1 MAEKNSKTK
10 NAESTPKATGTKT
23 TTSKDTT
30 AKKAESS
37 AKATTSAKSTTAK
50 ASVTKAEST
59 KATSSKATA
68 EKAETKKT
76 AMAEKTTSNSKAT
89 NASKTTT
96 ANKSTKATTTTTK
109 AVTKA
114 TATKDTAKVA
124 SSTKSSIA
132 KENKAETKDIDNVAT
147 KNSSAS
153 KTEPKSANTK
163 VEAKATENKTATKTS
178 AKTSNKVDSKADTN
192 VTSKSSTKGNTKAD
206 LKTAEQPKAT
216 TAKVEQKNTAKAENK
231 TVANK
236 VTTSTADTKT
246 TKKIA
251 DKAQTKEAKNSSA
264 KEEIVASKAEDNK
277 AEKSKFDFSAMF
289 AFGKKNN
296 TENNAETNV
305 KKPKANNNNKQDN
318 QKVSFKDK
326 MVAMVA
332 GKNKQENTSTATK
345 AVSNSNGQGKTTFVD
360 FFKGNK
366 IRLFAIIALALFLMF
381 IFILS
386 ISLGVVNA
394 NKNKLPSNSSQ
405 SIKSDSITTGSTY
418 DYEYRTTATAG
429 YNAEILGYVDRKIPT
444 EVSYESASGLA
455 EKYYPKYGYTPQGM
469 SDASLRQKL
478 VNEAIQLCTIHTRIG
493 SDGYPKNTYD
503 KMDKDGNL
511 YLNGQRVTGS
521 PNKLYK
527 HISSVGMYYGDISN
541 DEKAVIKKMTFNP
554 RSFHTQEM
562 YNVTGLYA
570 PAGEVIKVEISKEDM
585 DRTGGVLI
593 HIGQALYNRKANNIW
608 VAKGQMQRF
617 PVILNSM
624 MITKNTAEY
633 IAEKDVYVGYIG
645 SFLGG
650 PIYVTNSNASFHRIT
665 TSFSMTI
672 SGGVTYSHFILGH
685 TTPEEFDAN
694 KDSTVPYFDLEVWDN
709 GVLHSGPKIYAQNY
723 SYDDLYKVAVLWD
736 KITSVTT
743 YGYNQNIVFLY
754 DPFVAAGAA
763 VAFPTQGAV
772 NCPGSWMANSLNYEG
787 LRKSGGW
794 GNLHEYHHNFQGY
807 GVGAGGEVTNNALTL
822 VSYALFTQI
831 SSSRQMGNFGATGLG
846 GWNRYTV
853 ATWALEQVKRIQ
865 NPNQNPENGNK
876 GLSLYATLLHNFG
889 PDAFMQVRK
898 LGGGQSYQNYFK
910 KWEEVTHYNMTYYF
924 SEMLRANEVQPGTI
938 TDEWLKANSNPNYPM
953 FVPVSSVYQTG
964 RGYNYDNVNKFNKTM
979 QPYVIAYGQ
988 DFTID
993 LSPYTLLADGN
1004 HKSGSIVL
1012 PEGFSYKVKSITQPE
1027 NGVITRI
1034 GNDNYLYNL
1043 SPNDKLMTGE
1053 IYVTL
1058 EITKDDNAFV
1068 VEDVDLIL
1076 EFEQSHELTGRML
1089 ERTTYNFDGDTKYT
1103 SAKEAFI
1110 NGYAGNTGITTG
1122 DNKNPTQNSNT
1133 DIWMTADQANEAN
1146 SHNSVME
1153 VKGKFLISESGKYR
1167 FQIRGRY
1174 NVALFL
1180 AVNEIPE
1187 KNSDFPY
1194 SCEYTDNRGG
1204 SANFP
1209 TANNEQVEGT
1219 YIELDLKYGDWVYLR
1234 AVMVSTTT
1242 PRTSFIG
1249 VGMGK
1254 VPDPM
1259 PQVDDNGNPLLDSD
1273 GNPLPDIQNPTTI
1286 SYATAYRESYQPAE
1300 NHFNPEYY
1308 YTKNLIYGYKET
1320 NQQVIDTKQTIVETN
1335 YVPNN
1340 EKVDLVDKLVDGN
1353 KNTAIFTKDKSFSA
1367 DNPLYFII
1375 KHEQPITASIFT
1387 IHVIKNQEGYR
1398 PHRGLKLYI
1407 SNDCENWKMILNTQ
1421 AGEASNQKQIF
1432 EFDKLY
1438 TFQYYKLVIESS
1450 HWPHSSSLLKI
1461 SELEFTY
1468 KFLLNN
1474 GTQIALGDKNVK
1486 LTGSWDI
1493 QKVISKFG
1501 RVYVGK
1507 NNSAIQFEFTGNRL
1521 LLLSVLENNNFE
1533 VYIDGK
1539 KVNSMD
1545 FEKTDTAYKPSY
1557 ISPELEIK
1565 THSVIIKCLGES
1577 NFESIVIYKS

>member
-50 ASVTKAEST
+50 ASATKAEST

-76 AMAEKTTSNSKAT
+76 ATAEKTTSNSKVT
-89 NASKTTT
+89 NVSKTTT
-96 ANKSTKATTTTTK
+96 ANKSTKATTATTK

-114 TATKDTAKVA
+114 TATKETAKVA

-147 KNSSAS
+147 KNSSAN
-153 KTEPKSANTK
+153 KKEPKSANTK

-192 VTSKSSTKGNTKAD
+192 VTSKSSTKSNTKAD

-231 TVANK
+231 AVANK
-236 VTTSTADTKT
+236 ATTNSADTKT

-251 DKAQTKEAKNSSA
+251 DKAQTKEAENSSA

-326 MVAMVA
+326 MVAMAA

-455 EKYYPKYGYTPQGM
+455 EKYYPKYGHTPQGM

-478 VNEAIQLCTIHTRIG
+478 VNEAIKLCTINTRIG
-493 SDGYPKNTYD
+493 SDGYPPNTYD

-585 DRTGGVLI
+585 ERTGGVLI

-650 PIYVTNSNASFHRIT
+650 PIYVTNSNASLHRIT

-709 GVLHSGPKIYAQNY
+709 GVLHSGPKMYAQNY

-772 NCPGSWMANSLNYEG
+772 NCPGSWMANALNYEG

-910 KWEEVTHYNMTYYF
+910 KWEQVTHYNMTYYF

-1089 ERTTYNFDGDTKYT
+1089 ERTTYNFDGETKYT
-1103 SAKEAFI
+1103 SAYEAFTK
-1110 NGYAGNTGITTG
+1110 GYAGNTGVIKG

-1133 DIWMTADQANEAN
+1133 DIWMTADQAKEAN

-1187 KNSDFPY
+1187 KNSDFKHY
-1194 SCEYTDNRGG
+1194 CEYTNNSGG

-1209 TANNEQVEGT
+1209 TENNEQVEGT

-1234 AVMVSTTT
+1234 AVMVSITTSKQ
-1242 PRTSFIG
+1242 RTSFIG

-1308 YTKNLIYGYKET
+1308 YTKNLVYSYKET

-1335 YVPNN
+1335 YKPHNAN
-1340 EKVDLVDKLVDGN
+1340 SNKIENLVDGD
-1353 KNTAIFTKDKSFSA
+1353 KNTYIFTTNNSFSET
-1367 DNPLYFII
+1367 NPLYFVA
-1375 KHEQPITASIFT
+1375 KFDQPITASVFT
-1387 IHVIKNQEGYR
+1387 IHLRKSTNGHQR
-1398 PHRGLKLYI
+1398 PKKLKLYI
-1407 SNDCENWKMILNTQ
+1407 SSNGTDWDLIVNTR
-1421 AGEASNQKQIF
+1421 ASDNLPQSLQQF
-1432 EFDKLY
+1432 EFNKLY
-1438 TFQYYKLVIESS
+1438 TFQYYKLAIESS
-1450 HWPHSSSLLKI
+1450 FNNYDI
-1461 SELEFTY
+1461 FITELEFTY

-1474 GTQIALGDKNVK
+1474 GTQLALGDKDLK

-1493 QKVISKFG
+1493 QNVISKFG

-1507 NNSAIQFEFTGNRL
+1507 TNSAIQFEFTGNRL